1 MSTTDSD
8 IEKMNQRLQ
17 RLYEAFASC
26 RSISADGDFSV
37 HEPPAAWNTDHTAF
51 SEHFLQIL
59 WNERYLLDTLSCGN
73 GASLQIIH
81 QGDWNVAAG
90 PDFRD
95 AALIING
102 KLIRGDV
109 EIHQRTSDW
118 TRHGHG
124 NDPLYGNVV
133 LHAVWIDDGPIS
145 HAPSNVLVLHDS
157 LNPAWKLLLHEVEN
171 ICYPYARQLP
181 PGKCA
186 IRWA

>member
-37 HEPPAAWNTDHTAF
+37 HEPSAAWNTDHTAF

-102 KLIRGDV
+102 KLVRGDV
-109 EIHQRTSDW
+109 EILGRVMVTEMIRSTAMSSSMLSGLTTAPLAMLRLMFLFSMTPSILHGSYSCMKSKTSA
-118 TRHGHG
+118 TPMRG
-124 NDPLYGNVV
+124 NCRQAN
-133 LHAVWIDDGPIS
+133 
-145 HAPSNVLVLHDS
+145 APS
-157 LNPAWKLLLHEVEN
+157 AG
-171 ICYPYARQLP
+171 R
-181 PGKCA
+181 
-186 IRWA
+186 